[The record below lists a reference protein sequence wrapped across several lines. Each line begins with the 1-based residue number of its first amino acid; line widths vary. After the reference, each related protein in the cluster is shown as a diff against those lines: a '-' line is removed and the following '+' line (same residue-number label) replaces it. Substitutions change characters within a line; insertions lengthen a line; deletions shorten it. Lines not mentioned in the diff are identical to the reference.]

1 MFKHIL
7 LPIDGSDLSLG
18 AAKLGI
24 ELAQTCGA
32 RVYALH
38 VVPAYQTFAYVVEL
52 LATTEQVYM
61 EEAQARAAEYLA
73 QVRSLANDAGV
84 EYNDDRIVVERP
96 HEVIIATAAA
106 QHCDLIVMASHGWR
120 GMTRLLLG
128 SETQK
133 VLLKG
138 DVPVLVCH

>member
-7 LPIDGSDLSLG
+7 LPIDGSELSLR
-18 AAKLGI
+18 AVKLGL
-24 ELAQTCGA
+24 ELARACHA

-38 VVPAYQTFAYVVEL
+38 VVPPYQTFAYVAEL
-52 LATTEQVYM
+52 LAMSREVY
-61 EEAQARAAEYLA
+61 AAEALTLAAQYLA
-73 QVRSLANDAGV
+73 QVRSLAEAAGV
-84 EYNDDRIVVERP
+84 EYDQSHVIGERA
-96 HEVIIATAAA
+96 HEIILATASA

>member
-7 LPIDGSDLSLG
+7 LPIDGSDLSLR
-18 AAKLGI
+18 AVKLGL
-24 ELAQTCGA
+24 ELARTCHA

-38 VVPAYQTFAYVVEL
+38 VVPPYQTFAYVAEL
-52 LATTEQVYM
+52 LVVTEQAYTTEV
-61 EEAQARAAEYLA
+61 QALGAKYLE
-73 QVRSLANDAGV
+73 QVRGLAAAAGV
-84 EYNDDRIVVERP
+84 EYADEHVMGARA
-96 HEVIIATAAA
+96 HEVILATAAA
-106 QHCDLIVMASHGWR
+106 RHCDLIVMASHGWR

>member
-7 LPIDGSDLSLG
+7 LPIDGSDLSLR
-18 AAKLGI
+18 AVKLGL
-24 ELAQTCGA
+24 ELAQTCHA

-38 VVPAYQTFAYVVEL
+38 VVPPYQTFTYAAEL
-52 LATTEQVYM
+52 LATTE
-61 EEAQARAAEYLA
+61 EAYTAKLLTRAAQYLT
-73 QVRSLANDAGV
+73 QVRSLAEGAGV
-84 EYNDDRIVVERP
+84 EYNGGHVIGART
-96 HEVIIATAAA
+96 HEIILATAAA
-106 QHCDLIVMASHGWR
+106 EHCDLFVMASHGRR
-120 GMTRLLLG
+120 GITRLLLG